1 MKQVKLTTPV
11 LFLAFNRPKQ
21 TERVFETIRQAQ
33 PTKLYVAVD
42 APRDGRQ
49 DDIENN
55 NAVKAIVEKVDW
67 PCETHYLYQEKN
79 LGCSK
84 SGVTAWKWVMGQEDR
99 MIFIEDDGLGTPD
112 AFLFVQD
119 MLEKYKDDNRIA
131 YIGAVNYGPKYGDA
145 SYFFS
150 REPSATY
157 FMGTWKRVMDLYDYE
172 LDTWRSEVSPEVI
185 KKNSLTLKEYCVRK
199 RQFDKYV
206 SSIKKGKR
214 DNTYDVQ
221 MTYLS
226 YVHNMWSVYPNVN
239 MVSNIG
245 LDGGANNA
253 VDVNSAFYKEYA
265 NRAAQPLGDITYTSD
280 VDVDKDF
287 EIRFFK
293 KRVLHNRN
301 WLSVIAK
308 SLFLQHFGA
317 FYLNYIK
324 PLRWD
329 R

>member
-1 MKQVKLTTPV
+1 MKTELTTPV
-11 LFLAFNRPKQ
+11 LFLAFNRPSCTQ
-21 TERVFETIRQAQ
+21 RVFDAIRSVR
-33 PTKLYVAVD
+33 PKKLYVALD
-42 APRDGRQ
+42 APREGRP

-55 NAVKAIVEKVDW
+55 NKVKAIVENVDW
-67 PCETHYLYQEKN
+67 PCETHYLYQERN

-84 SGVTAWKWVMGQEDR
+84 SGVTAWNWIFQTEDR
-99 MIFIEDDGLGTPD
+99 MIFVEDDGLATPD
-112 AFLFVQD
+112 AFYFVQD
-119 MLEKYKDDNRIA
+119 MLEKYKDNEKVA
-131 YIGAVNYGPKYGDA
+131 YVGAVNYGPKYG
-145 SYFFS
+145 SNTYFFS

-172 LDTWRSEVSPEVI
+172 LDTWRKSISPSVI
-185 KKNSLTLKEYCVRK
+185 EKNSLTTCEFLVRC

-206 SSIKKGKR
+206 SSVKSGTR

-221 MTYLS
+221 MTYLC

-245 LDGGANNA
+245 LDGGANNSC
-253 VDVNSAFYKEYA
+253 DVNSSFYKEYA
-265 NRAAQPLGDITYTSD
+265 NRATQPLGNITYPNEVSVNTQ
-280 VDVDKDF
+280 F
-287 EIRFFK
+287 EKQFFK

-301 WLSVIAK
+301 WLTVIGK
-308 SLFLQHFGA
+308 SLFIQYFGD
-317 FYLNYIK
+317 FYKKFIK

>member
-1 MKQVKLTTPV
+1 MKQIKLTTPV

-21 TERVFETIRQAQ
+21 TARVFETIRQAQ
-33 PTKLYVAVD
+33 PSKLYVAVD
-42 APRDGRQ
+42 APREGRQ
-49 DDIENN
+49 DDVENN
-55 NAVKAIVEKVDW
+55 NAVKHIVENVDW
-67 PCETHYLYQEKN
+67 PCETHYLYQKKN

-112 AFLFVQD
+112 AFLFVQE

-131 YIGAVNYGPKYGDA
+131 YVGAVNYGLQYGDA

-172 LDTWRSEVSPEVI
+172 LETWRTSVPSSSI
-185 KKNSLTLKEYCVRK
+185 RKNCLTNKEYWVRR

-206 SSIKKGKR
+206 SSIKSGRR
-214 DNTYDVQ
+214 DNTYDIQ
-221 MTYLS
+221 MIFLS

-253 VDVNSAFYKEYA
+253 CDVNSKFYKEYA
-265 NRAAQPLGDITYTSD
+265 NRATQPLKEFVYTED
-280 VDVDKDF
+280 VAIDKNF
-287 EIRFFK
+287 EKKFFN
-293 KRVLHNRN
+293 KRVLHDRN
-301 WLSVIAK
+301 WISVVGK
-308 SLFLQHFGA
+308 SLFLQYFGS
-317 FYLNYIK
+317 FYAKYIK